1 MDIDKVELKNE
12 AKDTVNQ
19 VKDTIKNVDI
29 NKEAKETKGFLKG
42 MLVDPFGTVERVA
55 RGEQELF
62 KRAVVLVMLHMVFAF
77 IVSIFGYK
85 YGGVLN
91 QLKQIIFDTISP
103 AIAIIVPT
111 ILIILMNK
119 NNKKSA
125 TTIIST
131 LVVASVPKILVS
143 GIDILEK
150 ILGSIYL
157 ITSPISTALSAIA
170 ILLAFVGMKTL
181 FGEEKENFLPKF
193 ALIKF
198 VTALVLY
205 IF

>member
-1 MDIDKVELKNE
+1 MDIDKEELKNE

-42 MLVDPFGTVERVA
+42 MLVEPFGTVERVA
-55 RGEQELF
+55 RGEEEVF
-62 KRAVVLVMLHMVFAF
+62 KRAVVLVIIHMVAAF
-77 IVSIFGYK
+77 IVAVFGYN
-85 YGGVLN
+85 YGGILN
-91 QLKQIIFDTISP
+91 KLKQIIFTTISP
-103 AIAIIVPT
+103 AIAILVPT
-111 ILIILMNK
+111 ILIMLMNK

-131 LVVASVPKILVS
+131 LVVASVPAILVTV
-143 GIDILEK
+143 IDVLEK
-150 ILGSIYL
+150 ILGNIYL
-157 ITSPISTALSAIA
+157 ITSPISTALSTIA
-170 ILLAFVGMKTL
+170 ILLAFVGMKNL

-193 ALIKF
+193 ALIEF

-205 IF
+205 IL